1 MGRGDLGLVRHAAL
15 DAMRLVLGTVD
26 MNGVVVIGEDEA
38 GETPMLSIGESIGN
52 GNPPHVDVAVSPVDG
67 MALIANG
74 LNTLKDDLE
83 IGDGAATDE

>member
-1 MGRGDLGLVRHAAL
+1 
-15 DAMRLVLGTVD
+15 
-26 MNGVVVIGEDEA
+26 
-38 GETPMLSIGESIGN
+38 MLSIGESIGN
-52 GNPPHVDVAVSPVDG
+52 GNPPHVDVAVSLVDG